1 MIGRS
6 KQAAPKFDMGRFN
19 LRKLNALEVIKHF
32 HIEIANKFADL
43 EKLSDSEGINRAQ
56 ENIKENFKISAKENL
71 SLYELKQET
80 PWFDE

>member
-43 EKLSDSEGINRAQ
+43 EKLSDSEGINRA
-56 ENIKENFKISAKENL
+56 
-71 SLYELKQET
+71 
-80 PWFDE
+80 